1 MNYNCDY
8 LQGYSGDGDTAVA
21 SLTQTAEISSSLSA
35 QNDSSADSP
44 PVTSKLTT
52 QDVSLIADI
61 LITVSSDVV
70 LHNEVVAEKVSEDKQ
85 LLKFKLEFDCV
96 FAGKIL
102 HSLLVCLSINQ
113 F

>member
-1 MNYNCDY
+1 MMMNYNCDY

-70 LHNEVVAEKVSEDKQ
+70 LRNEVVAEKVSEDKDEDKQ
-85 LLKFKLEFDCV
+85 LL
-96 FAGKIL
+96 
-102 HSLLVCLSINQ
+102 
-113 F
+113 